1 MALCRLVKR
10 SPPWDLLPR
19 MENTA
24 MRVLTPAEVWRTWD
38 NGDHAEE
45 KQDVLPS
52 LFEEGTNPRALLIT
66 GENAGGKSL
75 AVAILRQVSSE
86 LAEIEGGN
94 LEVMDIGMNRRVA
107 AGIERSFIFG
117 HEATESTGN
126 VSIRTAIRGIEN
138 SRERKH
144 PHWLIL
150 DEPDIGVGD
159 GYHQAIGQYF
169 ADFAKTLH
177 TACMGFAVVTHS
189 REIAR
194 EILAAGASSLRV
206 GPDLRP
212 VREWLE
218 HGDRPK
224 SIEDLLA
231 LQVEARNTKSKV
243 TRLFELLKAERRQA
257 ATSRGLRV

>member
-1 MALCRLVKR
+1 MRLI
-10 SPPWDLLPR
+10 
-19 MENTA
+19 
-24 MRVLTPAEVWRTWD
+24 TPAEVWKTWD
-38 NGDHAEE
+38 NGKHAEE
-45 KQDVLPS
+45 KHEVLPS
-52 LFEEGTNPRALLIT
+52 LFEEGANPRALLIS

-75 AVAILRQVSSE
+75 AVAILRQVSNE
-86 LAEIEGGN
+86 LAELEGGK

-138 SRERKH
+138 SRDRDH

-159 GYHQAIGQYF
+159 GYHRAIGQYL
-169 ADFAKTLH
+169 ADFASSLH
-177 TACMGFAVVTHS
+177 PACMGFAVVTHS
-189 REIAR
+189 RDIAKEIV
-194 EILAAGASSLRV
+194 AAGASSLRV

-212 VREWLE
+212 VQEWLA

-224 SIEDLLA
+224 SVEDLLA
-231 LQVEARNTKSKV
+231 LQGEARDTKSKV
-243 TRLFELLKAERRQA
+243 TRLFEMLKAERKQSSA
-257 ATSRGLRV
+257 QRGMRF

>member
-1 MALCRLVKR
+1 
-10 SPPWDLLPR
+10 
-19 MENTA
+19 
-24 MRVLTPAEVWRTWD
+24 MRVISPAEVWKYWN
-38 NGDHAEE
+38 NGDHADE
-45 KQDVLPS
+45 KRDVLPS
-52 LFEEGTNPRALLIT
+52 LFEEGTNPRALVIT

-75 AVAILRQVSSE
+75 AVAILRQLSAE
-86 LAEIEGGN
+86 LAKLEDGK

-138 SRERKH
+138 SRARDQ

-177 TACMGFAVVTHS
+177 PACMGFAVVTHS

-194 EILAAGASSLRV
+194 EIVAAGASSLRV

-212 VREWLE
+212 VHEWLE
-218 HGDRPK
+218 HGDRHK

-231 LQVEARNTKSKV
+231 LRVEALNTKSKV
-243 TRLFELLKAERRQA
+243 TRLFELLKAERKQA
-257 ATSRGLRV
+257 VAPRGMRV